1 MTFRG
6 LLLTKDD
13 DGAVDASIAD
23 LTDDQL
29 PEGDVTIDVSHSTVN
44 YKDGMAVMGRP
55 GIVPKDGY
63 PMVPGVDVVGTVAAS
78 DDATWAPGTP
88 VTINGFGVGESH
100 WGGLAQRARMKS
112 EWLTALP
119 EGISAAQAAAIGT
132 AGYTAMLCVIGLEK
146 QGLTPADG
154 PVLVTGAAGGVGS
167 VAVALLAKL
176 GYEVTASTGRA
187 DAEGDYLRR
196 LGAATVMDRAELSE
210 PGRPLQKTEFAGAVD
225 PVGSATLANVL
236 ARMNDEGVVT
246 ACGLAQGPDLPTTVL
261 PFILRG
267 VTLVGINCVY
277 RSQDDRSEA
286 WSRLAQDLD
295 ASLLDEMTTTVG
307 LEEVPATAAQILE
320 GQVRGRVVVDVR
332 R

>member
-13 DGAVDASIAD
+13 DGAVAASITD
-23 LTDDQL
+23 LNDDQL

-44 YKDGMAVMGRP
+44 YKDGMAVMGVP

-63 PMVPGVDVVGTVAAS
+63 PMVPGVDVVGTVADGGS
-78 DDATWAPGTP
+78 SGWAPGSL
-88 VTINGFGVGESH
+88 VTVNGFGVGESH

-112 EWLTALP
+112 QWLTAVPDGL
-119 EGISAAQAAAIGT
+119 SASQAAAIGT

-146 QGLTPADG
+146 QGITPDSGA
-154 PVLVTGAAGGVGS
+154 VLVTGAAGGVGS
-167 VAVALLAKL
+167 VAVALLSKL
-176 GYEVTASTGRA
+176 GYQVTASTGRA
-187 DAEGDYLRR
+187 GAEGDYLRR
-196 LGAATVMDRAELSE
+196 LGATTVMDRAELSE
-210 PGRPLQKTEFAGAVD
+210 AGRPLQKSEYAAAVD

-236 ARMNDEGVVT
+236 ARMNDDGVVT
-246 ACGLAQGPDLPTTVL
+246 ACGLAQGSDLPTTVL

-277 RSQDDRSEA
+277 RPQEDRAEA

-295 ASLLDEMTTTVG
+295 ASLLDELTTNIG
-307 LEEVPATAAQILE
+307 LDEVPATAAQILE
-320 GQVRGRVVVDVR
+320 GQVRGRVVVDVSG
-332 R
+332 